1 MTSETKFS
9 IESKALPGEFC
20 VCSFE
25 CYVLA
30 INSVNV
36 NLPKNDD
43 LSLCSLGEDF
53 F

>member
-1 MTSETKFS
+1 M
-9 IESKALPGEFC
+9 
-20 VCSFE
+20 CSFE

-30 INSVNV
+30 INSVKE

-53 F
+53 LKGFLKLSCSFDSKN